1 MGSTSHNWTK
11 LRWALI
17 PFAAAALTLA
27 VLHRAHPVQ
36 ADQAPPPTIKTLKL
50 GEARPGTLYSMTLAV
65 KDPTQLQ
72 GANAVLATI
81 KDAQGVIDSKW
92 LHTADLDFYLTL
104 RPRAAGP
111 VTVTLSSTTPA
122 PEITTTLHK
131 ILQAPALPTETPGAI
146 AAAPNNTWQT
156 AQPIEF
162 GQTIYGSDDERPYAP
177 SRNEDGY
184 AAMVKGFQWFKF
196 TFKEPKPRLVYFTLN
211 VTDRDVPLDVD
222 IFEPGKDD
230 VIPYNKGEFVYQVEA
245 TQNYPGLYKFRTRIL
260 EPNHDYYIR
269 VAGNHPAYQLHTSD
283 FPIPPYTD
291 PHQAVRAGMDFLVN
305 MGDSWLSNTPR
316 RGAVA
321 LRTTMQHSETQLCIA
336 CHPAQFTTRGYLT
349 AVHNGYAPTQRPQL
363 EFLADRLY
371 NNARPLYGEPNTNW
385 VRVIYTAR
393 TVSSRLPLLVNQFEQ
408 NVTHDKPRPNFAIPY
423 AEYLKIHYKG
433 LKEMPGDEADG
444 CEPDVSPFEIA
455 TQSWQTFDMV
465 YKQTKD
471 EQWRAERDHVET
483 LALSDAPKNMIDLN
497 WKIMLLATIDRAKYQ
512 SQLDQLIAQLYEY
525 ETPQGAWPYPFDKKA
540 KTADFISYNAVLAV
554 AMAGRRPET
563 DDHLAVA
570 VKAMLAA
577 QRQEGSWEGDPV
589 YQGFNTPF
597 RATQFA
603 VMALSTLYPGTTQA
617 KNWDAAYP
625 APPTRLAKKNL
636 PLLLSQLDQYWDP
649 APGPVLKQ
657 IREVLLKSDQPLARE
672 AAARA
677 IGHMADPGSLPA
689 LMQALGDQ
697 TKMVQTSAA
706 YAVRMILSRRQDVAP
721 EGRKLLIAALA
732 SPTPRTRWGAA
743 RVFNQHFRDLT
754 GDKDLLAALERTV
767 NDPVPFVRFEA
778 ASGLWRWYYWQVN
791 QPEMR
796 RTTLETLATR
806 MNVETDAMVR
816 RGLEESIY
824 DLLDENTG
832 YLTAWVR
839 ASAEDDD
846 KKRIGNGYESV
857 VRDQAQVLA
866 KVLREGTPSGREGIL
881 NALWDFHIRHYALPP
896 LKENTVSIGL
906 PAVLT
911 KYVSG
916 VPDLHRPGYEY
927 PPYREA
933 VDFKYDVHNGFFQTR
948 IGNDSDLIHFFKS
961 SGPEL
966 EEALLAC
973 LKDANDTM
981 KIEVL
986 KAGSTLS
993 GAADER
999 FTLAALTLSED
1010 SSPEVRQTVRYVYEE
1025 EQRGALNLD
1034 PPPAAQEDVSSRPK
1048 RSEVEGPAVPPTTR
1062 ADISWWL
1069 AVSERTKL
1077 LLSSTTRSVPQV
1089 SLLRP
1094 GIPATDPE
1102 GEHQLSTLS
1111 SRAEPRDLQFYFTS
1125 NNAIASPPQKELSSR
1140 PERTQ
1145 ISYLATFPTA
1155 TYVPFLQ
1162 RKPQEAGQSHQA
1174 SLEIWGSEAE
1184 GLAVPA
1190 PDPRLVTK
1198 IVEIL
1203 QHGNPDSQAVVFPML
1218 ATLPNESPWT
1228 TQPEVLSALR
1238 TLLEQQPRPANYAQV
1253 LNAASSFKTLMR
1265 ETNLQQQVLEG
1276 LNDPNPEVQR
1286 AAIRVSLEHF
1296 LADPQTEPLVKTS
1309 FAHLDPSA
1317 TSILLEEVGDPKF
1330 MNRHAG
1336 VSGGAIS
1343 QDQAYF
1349 LNKNLVAIKRPT
1361 DLLDNPLVLST
1372 VLASLHNPDNNVRAA
1387 GLDTLRKVKGVEQR
1401 PEFHAAM
1408 EQLQNDNNPR
1418 LKLIAAS
1425 VLQGKK
1431 LSEALKDV
1439 QPGSVLDF
1447 NYFVAKIEPILATQG
1462 ADGKACVFCHASHV
1476 IFKLRPPNDQ
1486 GVFSDQDSEDN
1497 YKYAMHVVDINDPTK
1512 SLILIKPTRPTDSA
1526 GNVGDY
1532 LATHNG
1538 GQRWHGNEQSWQY
1551 RTILEWI
1558 RGGRL
1563 ETAVVA
1569 K

>member
-1 MGSTSHNWTK
+1 MAGADWARVRWGFVGLLVALVGVGS
-11 LRWALI
+11 
-17 PFAAAALTLA
+17 
-27 VLHRAHPVQ
+27 VLYVGRSVNAGQ
-36 ADQAPPPTIKTLKL
+36 TPPPVVKEIKL
-50 GEARPGTLYSMTLAV
+50 GSARPGTMYALTVAV
-65 KDPTQLQ
+65 KDPARMQ
-72 GANAVLATI
+72 GSDSVLATV
-81 KDAQGVIDSKW
+81 KDAQGVVESKW

-111 VTVTLSSTTPA
+111 VTVSLASSGAA
-122 PEITTTLHK
+122 PEISTSLRK
-131 ILQAPALPTETPGAI
+131 ILAQPILVMDGVPAGVI
-146 AAAPNNTWQT
+146 AAAPNGTWQT
-156 AQPIEF
+156 AQPFEF

-177 SRNEDGY
+177 ARNEDGY

-196 TFKEPKPRLVYFTLN
+196 TFKGEKPRLVYFTLN

-222 IFEPGKDD
+222 IFQLGKGD
-230 VIPYNKGEFVYQVEA
+230 VVPFNTGEFVYQVEA

-260 EPNHDYYIR
+260 QPGQEYYVR
-269 VAGNHPAYQLHTSD
+269 VAGNHPAFQLHTSE
-283 FPIPPYTD
+283 FPVPPYSD
-291 PHQAVRAGMDFLVN
+291 PHLAVRAGMDFLVN

-349 AVHNGYAPTQRPQL
+349 AVHNGYAPKQRAQL
-363 EFLADRLY
+363 DFLMDRIY
-371 NNARPLYGEPNTNW
+371 NNARPLYGETNTNW

-393 TVSSRLPLLVNQFEQ
+393 TVSSRLPLITNQFEE
-408 NVTHDKPRPNFAIPY
+408 NVTHDPPRAKFNVPY

-433 LKEMPGDEADG
+433 VTVMPGDEADG

-465 YKQTKD
+465 YKQTHD
-471 EQWRAERDHVET
+471 PQWLAERDHVER
-483 LALSDAPKNMIDLN
+483 LAVAYVPKNMIDLN
-497 WKIMLLATIDRAKYQ
+497 WKIMLMVAIDRAKYSAQ
-512 SQLDQLIAQLYEY
+512 IDQLISQLYEY
-525 ETPQGAWPYPFDKKA
+525 ETPQGGWPYPFDKKA
-540 KTADFISYNAVLAV
+540 KTADFVSYNSVLAV
-554 AMAGRRPET
+554 AQAGRRPES
-563 DDHLAVA
+563 DEHLSLA

-603 VMALSTLYPGTTQA
+603 VMALSTLYPGSTEA
-617 KNWDAAYP
+617 KNWDAGFP
-625 APPTRLAKKNL
+625 APPTKLAKNNL
-636 PLLLSQLDQYWDP
+636 PLLLSQLDQYWDL
-649 APGPVLKQ
+649 APEPVLKQ
-657 IREVLLKSDQPLARE
+657 IREVLVKSDQPLARE

-677 IGHMADPGSLPA
+677 LGHMADPGSLPV
-689 LMQALGDQ
+689 LMQALGDP
-697 TKMVQTSAA
+697 TKMVQVSAA
-706 YAVRMILSRRQDVAP
+706 YAVRMVLSRRQEAAP
-721 EGRKLLIAALA
+721 AGRTLLIAALE
-732 SPTPRTRWGAA
+732 SPNPRTRWGAA

-754 GDKDLLAALERTV
+754 GDKDLLAALERDV

-778 ASGLWRWYYWQVN
+778 AAGLWRWYYWQVD

-796 RTTLETLATR
+796 RSTLETLATR

-839 ASAEDDD
+839 ASGQDVDR
-846 KKRIGNGYESV
+846 KRIGDGYEAV
-857 VRDQAQVLA
+857 VHDQAQVLA
-866 KVLREGTPSGREGIL
+866 KVLREGTPLGREGIL

-927 PPYREA
+927 SPYREA
-933 VDFKYDVHNGFFQTR
+933 VDFRYDVHNGFFQTR

-993 GAADER
+993 GAGDER
-999 FTLAALTLSED
+999 FTLAALNLSED
-1010 SSPEVRQTVRYVYEE
+1010 PSVDVRQTVRYVYEDG
-1025 EQRGALNLD
+1025 QRGVLSLD
-1034 PPPAAQEDVSSRPK
+1034 APAPNTPAAADPHLVSK
-1048 RSEVEGPAVPPTTR
+1048 V
-1062 ADISWWL
+1062 
-1069 AVSERTKL
+1069 
-1077 LLSSTTRSVPQV
+1077 
-1089 SLLRP
+1089 
-1094 GIPATDPE
+1094 
-1102 GEHQLSTLS
+1102 
-1111 SRAEPRDLQFYFTS
+1111 
-1125 NNAIASPPQKELSSR
+1125 
-1140 PERTQ
+1140 
-1145 ISYLATFPTA
+1145 
-1155 TYVPFLQ
+1155 
-1162 RKPQEAGQSHQA
+1162 
-1174 SLEIWGSEAE
+1174 
-1184 GLAVPA
+1184 
-1190 PDPRLVTK
+1190 
-1198 IVEIL
+1198 VEIL
-1203 QHGNPDSQAVVFPML
+1203 KDGNADSQAVVLPLL
-1218 ATLPNESPWT
+1218 AALPSDSPWT
-1228 TQPEVLSALR
+1228 TQPEVIGGVR

-1253 LNAASSFKTLMR
+1253 LNAASSFKSLMR
-1265 ETNLQQQVLEG
+1265 EPALQQQVLAG

-1286 AAIRVSLEHF
+1286 AAVRVSLEHF
-1296 LADPQTEPLVKTS
+1296 LGDPQTLPLVKTA
-1309 FAHLDPSA
+1309 FGEMNASA
-1317 TSILLEEVGDPKF
+1317 TKILLEEVGDPKF

-1349 LNKNLVAIKRPT
+1349 LNKNIVAMKLPA
-1361 DLLDNPLVLST
+1361 DLLANPLVLST

-1387 GLDTLRKVKGVEQR
+1387 GLDTLRKVKDVERR
-1401 PEFHAAM
+1401 PEFRAAM
-1408 EQLQNDNNPR
+1408 EQLQNDSNPR
-1418 LKLIAAS
+1418 LKLIATS

-1431 LSEALKDV
+1431 LNDALKDV

-1476 IFKLRPPNDQ
+1476 IFKLHPPNDQ

-1512 SLILIKPTRPTDSA
+1512 SLMLIKPTRPTDSA

-1538 GQRWHGNEQSWQY
+1538 GQRWHGNEDSWQY

-1563 ETAVVA
+1563 ETAAVA

>member
-1 MGSTSHNWTK
+1 MRTTTRNWAIWISLTT
-11 LRWALI
+11 AV
-17 PFAAAALTLA
+17 FVAASLFHVVHADPKAAPI
-27 VLHRAHPVQ
+27 VKE
-36 ADQAPPPTIKTLKL
+36 IKL
-50 GEARPGTLYSMTLAV
+50 GTAKPGTLYAFTASI
-65 KDPTQLQ
+65 KDPAHLQ
-72 GANAVLATI
+72 GSDAVLATI
-81 KDAQGVIDSKW
+81 KDAQGVIDSKY

-104 RPRAAGP
+104 RPRSAGP
-111 VTVTLSSTTPA
+111 VTLTLSSATQA
-122 PEITTTLHK
+122 PEISATLHK
-131 ILQAPALPTETPGAI
+131 ILETANAPAII

-156 AQPIEF
+156 AQPFNF

-196 TFKEPKPRLVYFTLN
+196 TFNEAKPRLVYFTLD
-211 VTDRDVPLDVD
+211 VTDRDIPLDVD
-222 IFEPGKDD
+222 VFQTNKDKDD
-230 VIPYNKGEFVYQVEA
+230 VVPFSKGEFVYQVEA

-260 EPNHDYYIR
+260 EPGQEYYIR

-283 FPIPPYTD
+283 FPVPPYAD
-291 PHQAVRAGMDFLVN
+291 PHEAVRAGMDFLVN
-305 MGDSWLSNTPR
+305 MGDTWLSNTPR

-349 AVHNGYAPTQRPQL
+349 AVHNGYAPKQRAEL
-363 EFLADRLY
+363 EFLVDRLY
-371 NNARPLYGEPNTNW
+371 NNARPLYGEANTNW

-393 TVSSRLPLLVNQFEQ
+393 TVSSRLPLIADQFEKD
-408 NVTHDKPRPNFAIPY
+408 VTHDAPRAKFNLPY
-423 AEYLKIHYKG
+423 AEYLKIHYRG

-471 EQWRAERDHVET
+471 PQWLAERNHVEK
-483 LALSDAPKNMIDLN
+483 LAAVDPPKNVIDLN
-497 WKIMLLATIDRAKYQ
+497 WKIILLATIDKPRYQ
-512 SQLDQLIAQLYEY
+512 LQIDELISKLYEY
-525 ETPQGAWPYPFDKKA
+525 ETPQGGWPYPFDKKA
-540 KTADFISYNAVLAV
+540 KTADFVSYNAVYAV
-554 AMAGRRPET
+554 AMAGRHPET
-563 DDHLAVA
+563 DEHLATA
-570 VKAMLAA
+570 VKAMMAA

-617 KNWDAAYP
+617 KNWDAGFP
-625 APPTRLAKKNL
+625 APPTKLAKNDL
-636 PLLLSQLDQYWDP
+636 PLLLSQLDQFWDP
-649 APGPVLKQ
+649 APEPVLKQ

-677 IGHMADPGSLPA
+677 IGHMADAGSMPA

-706 YAVRMILSRRQDVAP
+706 YAVRMILSRRQEQAP
-721 EGRKLLIAALA
+721 EGRKLLIAALE
-732 SPTPRTRWGAA
+732 SPSPRERWGAA

-754 GDKDLLAALERTV
+754 GDKDLLAALEKAV
-767 NDPVPFVRFEA
+767 GDPVPFVRFEA
-778 ASGLWRWYYWQVN
+778 ASGLWRWYYWQVD

-796 RTTLETLATR
+796 RSTLETLATR

-816 RGLEESIY
+816 RGLQESIY

-839 ASAEDDD
+839 ASATDDD
-846 KKRIGNGYESV
+846 KEKIGAGYEAV

-866 KVLREGTPSGREGIL
+866 KVLREGTPLGREGIL
-881 NALWDFHIRHYALPP
+881 NALWDFHVRHYALPT

-933 VDFKYDVHNGFFQTR
+933 VDFRYDVHNGFFQTR
-948 IGNDSDLIHFFKS
+948 VGNDSDLIHFFKS

-966 EEALLAC
+966 QEALLAC

-993 GAADER
+993 GAGDER
-999 FTLAALTLSED
+999 FTLAALSLSED
-1010 SSPEVRQTVRYVYEE
+1010 PNPEVRQTVRYVYEDG
-1025 EQRGALNLD
+1025 QRGILNLD
-1034 PPPAAQEDVSSRPK
+1034 PSEPDPNNV
-1048 RSEVEGPAVPPTTR
+1048 RSEVRG
-1062 ADISWWL
+1062 
-1069 AVSERTKL
+1069 
-1077 LLSSTTRSVPQV
+1077 STGDGSPSVRKV
-1089 SLLRP
+1089 
-1094 GIPATDPE
+1094 A
-1102 GEHQLSTLS
+1102 
-1111 SRAEPRDLQFYFTS
+1111 
-1125 NNAIASPPQKELSSR
+1125 LSSR
-1140 PERTQ
+1140 PEPGGTAGPAVVSTPAANPEL
-1145 ISYLATFPTA
+1145 ISK
-1155 TYVPFLQ
+1155 V
-1162 RKPQEAGQSHQA
+1162 
-1174 SLEIWGSEAE
+1174 
-1184 GLAVPA
+1184 
-1190 PDPRLVTK
+1190 
-1198 IVEIL
+1198 VEIL
-1203 QHGNPDSQAVVFPML
+1203 HQGNPDSQAVVLPLL
-1218 ATLPNESPWT
+1218 AALPGDSPWA

-1238 TLLEQQPRPANYAQV
+1238 ALLEQQPRPANYALV
-1253 LNAASSFKTLMR
+1253 LNAASSFRSLMH
-1265 ETNLQQQVLEG
+1265 EQDLQQQVLAG
-1276 LNDPNPEVQR
+1276 LNDANPEIQR

-1296 LADPQTEPLVKTS
+1296 LADPQTEPLVRQAFGK
-1309 FAHLDPSA
+1309 LDPQA
-1317 TSILLEEVGDPKF
+1317 AGIFLEEVGDPKF
-1330 MNRHAG
+1330 MNRHLG
-1336 VSGGAIS
+1336 VSGGAVS

-1349 LNKNLVAIKRPT
+1349 LNKNLVAIKRPG
-1361 DLLDNPLVLST
+1361 DLLENPLVLST
-1372 VLASLHNPDNNVRAA
+1372 VLATLHNPDNNVRAA

-1401 PEFHAAM
+1401 AEFHTAM
-1408 EQLQNDNNPR
+1408 EQLQNDPNPR
-1418 LKLIAAS
+1418 LKLIASS
-1425 VLQGKK
+1425 VLEGKK
-1431 LSEALKDV
+1431 LNEALKDV

-1476 IFKLRPPNDQ
+1476 IFKLAPPNES
-1486 GVFSDQDSEDN
+1486 GVYSDQDSEQN
-1497 YKYAMHVVDINDPTK
+1497 YKYAMHVVNINDPTK
-1512 SLILIKPTRPTDSA
+1512 SLMLIKPTRPTDSV

-1538 GQRWHGNEQSWQY
+1538 GQRWPGNEQSWQY

-1563 ETAVVA
+1563 ETASVA

>member
-1 MGSTSHNWTK
+1 
-11 LRWALI
+11 
-17 PFAAAALTLA
+17 
-27 VLHRAHPVQ
+27 
-36 ADQAPPPTIKTLKL
+36 
-50 GEARPGTLYSMTLAV
+50 
-65 KDPTQLQ
+65 
-72 GANAVLATI
+72 
-81 KDAQGVIDSKW
+81 
-92 LHTADLDFYLTL
+92 
-104 RPRAAGP
+104 
-111 VTVTLSSTTPA
+111 
-122 PEITTTLHK
+122 
-131 ILQAPALPTETPGAI
+131 
-146 AAAPNNTWQT
+146 
-156 AQPIEF
+156 
-162 GQTIYGSDDERPYAP
+162 
-177 SRNEDGY
+177 
-184 AAMVKGFQWFKF
+184 
-196 TFKEPKPRLVYFTLN
+196 
-211 VTDRDVPLDVD
+211 
-222 IFEPGKDD
+222 
-230 VIPYNKGEFVYQVEA
+230 
-245 TQNYPGLYKFRTRIL
+245 
-260 EPNHDYYIR
+260 
-269 VAGNHPAYQLHTSD
+269 VAGNHPAFQLHTSD
-283 FPIPPYTD
+283 FPIPPYSD
-291 PHQAVRAGMDFLVN
+291 PHLAVRAGMDFLVN

-316 RGAVA
+316 RGSVS

-349 AVHNGYAPTQRPQL
+349 AVKNGYAPRQRAQL
-363 EFLADRLY
+363 EFLMDRIY
-371 NNARPLYGEPNTNW
+371 NNTRPLYGEPNTNW

-393 TVSSRLPLLVNQFEQ
+393 TVASRLPMITNQFEQ
-408 NVTHDKPRPNFAIPY
+408 NVTHDPPREKFDKPY

-433 LKEMPGDEADG
+433 LTTMPGDEADG

-471 EQWRAERDHVET
+471 PQWLAERNHVET
-483 LALSDAPKNMIDLN
+483 LALPYEPKNMIDLN
-497 WKIMLLATIDRAKYQ
+497 WKIMLLSTIDRAKYQ
-512 SQLDQLIAQLYEY
+512 AQIDELITKLYEY
-525 ETPQGAWPYPFDKKA
+525 ETPQGGWPYPFDKKA
-540 KTADFISYNAVLAV
+540 KTADFVSYNAVLAV
-554 AMAGRRPET
+554 AMAGRRPES
-563 DDHLAVA
+563 DEHLALA
-570 VKAMLAA
+570 VKAMMAA

-603 VMALSTLYPGTTQA
+603 VMALSTLYPGTTEA
-617 KNWDAAYP
+617 KNWDAGFP
-625 APPTRLAKKNL
+625 APPTKLAKNNL
-636 PLLLSQLDQYWDP
+636 PLLLTQLDQFWDL
-649 APGPVLKQ
+649 APEPVLKQ
-657 IREVLLKSDQPLARE
+657 IREVLIKSDQPLARE

-677 IGHMADPGSLPA
+677 LGHMADPGSLPV

-697 TKMVQTSAA
+697 TKMVQSSAA
-706 YAVRMILSRRQDVAP
+706 YAVRMILSRRQDAAP
-721 EGRKLLIAALA
+721 AGRTMLVAALG
-732 SPTPRTRWGAA
+732 SPNARVRWGAA

-754 GDKDLLAALERTV
+754 GDKELLAALEKDV

-778 ASGLWRWYYWQVN
+778 ASGLWRWYYWQVD

-796 RTTLETLATR
+796 NSTLETLATR

-839 ASAEDDD
+839 ASAEDAD
-846 KKRIGNGYESV
+846 KNAIGAGYEAV
-857 VRDQAQVLA
+857 VHDQAQVLA
-866 KVLREGTPSGREGIL
+866 KVLRTGTPLGREGIL
-881 NALWDFHIRHYALPP
+881 NALWDFHVRHYALPT

-948 IGNDSDLIHFFKS
+948 VGNDSDLIHFFKS

-993 GAADER
+993 GAGDER
-999 FTLAALTLSED
+999 FTLAALSLSED
-1010 SSPEVRQTVRYVYEE
+1010 PNLEVRQTVRYVYEDG
-1025 EQRGALNLD
+1025 QRGVLNLD
-1034 PPPAAQEDVSSRPK
+1034 
-1048 RSEVEGPAVPPTTR
+1048 
-1062 ADISWWL
+1062 
-1069 AVSERTKL
+1069 
-1077 LLSSTTRSVPQV
+1077 
-1089 SLLRP
+1089 
-1094 GIPATDPE
+1094 
-1102 GEHQLSTLS
+1102 
-1111 SRAEPRDLQFYFTS
+1111 
-1125 NNAIASPPQKELSSR
+1125 
-1140 PERTQ
+1140 
-1145 ISYLATFPTA
+1145 
-1155 TYVPFLQ
+1155 
-1162 RKPQEAGQSHQA
+1162 
-1174 SLEIWGSEAE
+1174 
-1184 GLAVPA
+1184 A
-1190 PDPRLVTK
+1190 PDSHTAVQPDPHLVSK
-1198 IVEIL
+1198 VVEIL
-1203 QHGNPDSQAVVFPML
+1203 KNGNPDSQAVVLPLL
-1218 ATLPNESPWT
+1218 AALPSDSPWA
-1228 TQPEVLSALR
+1228 QNPEVLGGLR
-1238 TLLEQQPRPANYAQV
+1238 ALLEEQPRPANYAQV

-1265 ETNLQQQVLEG
+1265 ETDLQQQVLAG
-1276 LNDPNPEVQR
+1276 LNDPDPEVQR
-1286 AAIRVSLEHF
+1286 AAVRVSLEHF
-1296 LADPQTEPLVKTS
+1296 LADPSMEPVVKTA
-1309 FAHLDPSA
+1309 FAHLNPSGMGVF
-1317 TSILLEEVGDPKF
+1317 LEEVGDPKF

-1343 QDQAYF
+1343 QDQGYF

-1372 VLASLHNPDNNVRAA
+1372 VLASLQNPDNNVRAA

-1408 EQLQNDNNPR
+1408 EQLQNDANPR
-1418 LKLIAAS
+1418 LKLIAVS
-1425 VLQGKK
+1425 VLQGNK

-1476 IFKLRPPNDQ
+1476 IFKLHPPNDQ

-1512 SLILIKPTRPTDSA
+1512 SLMLIKPTRPTDSA

-1538 GQRWHGNEQSWQY
+1538 GQRWHGNEDSWQY

-1563 ETAVVA
+1563 ETAAVT